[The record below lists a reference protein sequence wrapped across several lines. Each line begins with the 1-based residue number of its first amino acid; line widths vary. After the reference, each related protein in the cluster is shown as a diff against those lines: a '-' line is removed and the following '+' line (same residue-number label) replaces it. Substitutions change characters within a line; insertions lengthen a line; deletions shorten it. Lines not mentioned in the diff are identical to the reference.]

1 MTRKRVDDAFKKSDA
16 SKNQRPI
23 EEAISGSSGRPTKY
37 EYDGMRTRK
46 AKKRD

>member
-1 MTRKRVDDAFKKSDA
+1 MTLKKVDDAFKESDEN
-16 SKNQRPI
+16 KDQRPI

-46 AKKRD
+46 AKKRN